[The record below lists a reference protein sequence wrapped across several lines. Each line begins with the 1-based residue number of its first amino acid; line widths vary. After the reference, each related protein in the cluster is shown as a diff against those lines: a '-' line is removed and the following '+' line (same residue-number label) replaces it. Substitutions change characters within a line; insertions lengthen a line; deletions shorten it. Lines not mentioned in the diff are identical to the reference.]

1 MSDSNIVIAFFA
13 ILVAGKIALIVQ
25 CFLNKKSFSSPSSSS
40 PYLVM
45 SDMETGPQVLVEDPM
60 TQRLLLSGGGGPE
73 ESQVDLQIP
82 PPVYTIKDEHLEF
95 ENDPP
100 PPSFADA
107 VPSSHPFKSKRRLS
121 RLSSNGSNSNTSH
134 RHRSRRHSL
143 FRYHPQ
149 SMDHSTSDNNN
160 NSNNSNNNNSNDNH
174 AAPDIVSNSALGVD
188 DLPMEATILRIPNVA
203 RWVAE
208 SRRDTYMALI
218 SEQHNLGVVP
228 TNFDPNL
235 DTYQHES
242 TSDNMRVLP
251 TLGVLS
257 PSVIVHM

>member
-121 RLSSNGSNSNTSH
+121 RLS
-134 RHRSRRHSL
+134 
-143 FRYHPQ
+143 
-149 SMDHSTSDNNN
+149 
-160 NSNNSNNNNSNDNH
+160 
-174 AAPDIVSNSALGVD
+174 
-188 DLPMEATILRIPNVA
+188 
-203 RWVAE
+203 
-208 SRRDTYMALI
+208 
-218 SEQHNLGVVP
+218 VVP